1 MHVVLAQIWL
11 KNKDLEHSEHP
22 YGGRAEAGRKT
33 ASKNVELAKADEGGS
48 GGSEAGGESEGKAP
62 EAGAGLLRR
71 DRAAAGARP
80 SQAIYE
86 LEPEEET
93 PLHKF

>member
-1 MHVVLAQIWL
+1 MWFWL
-11 KNKDLEHSEHP
+11 KFGSKTKILNTRSTPTADAQKPGE
-22 YGGRAEAGRKT
+22 KT